1 MNRQQYFAAYK
12 KIDHYQHEG
21 KIMKEQTIR
30 IYKIDELPEEMQEKA
45 HEEYLTSESF
55 EYFWMDENMDSI
67 KAFTDLFGANVTEYQ
82 IGEWISDSFIRT
94 DVNQDTFRG
103 VKPSTIPDSGCPLTG
118 YYIDDTL
125 LTAFHNHAGKDGDIK
140 GAFEY
145 AIDVAIED
153 IVADMESQR
162 SLEYFIQHASANEWE
177 FLETGEFYK

>member
-1 MNRQQYFAAYK
+1 MR
-12 KIDHYQHEG
+12 
-21 KIMKEQTIR
+21 EQTIR
-30 IYKIDELPEEMQEKA
+30 VYKIDELPEEVQEKA
-45 HEEYLTSESF
+45 HEEYLTSGSF
-55 EYFWMDENMDSI
+55 EYVWMDESI
-67 KAFTDLFGANVTEYQ
+67 ESVKAFVALFGANVTEYQ
-82 IGEWISDSFIRT
+82 IGEWISGSFINT
-94 DVNQDTFRG
+94 NAEQDHFRS